1 MGNNAK
7 GGPMLGTDIHDW
19 WRTEVDK
26 FWWTARSK
34 HFKHSLARKLFM
46 KEIAD
51 KKFECSLE
59 DMDEDEEWAFKER
72 VPGMLEFSEKIYD
85 ISAERMALRVPHVST
100 TPKTRGDG
108 IK

>member
-1 MGNNAK
+1 
-7 GGPMLGTDIHDW
+7 MLGTDIHDW

-59 DMDEDEEWAFKER
+59 DMDEDEEW
-72 VPGMLEFSEKIYD
+72 
-85 ISAERMALRVPHVST
+85 
-100 TPKTRGDG
+100 G
-108 IK
+108 I